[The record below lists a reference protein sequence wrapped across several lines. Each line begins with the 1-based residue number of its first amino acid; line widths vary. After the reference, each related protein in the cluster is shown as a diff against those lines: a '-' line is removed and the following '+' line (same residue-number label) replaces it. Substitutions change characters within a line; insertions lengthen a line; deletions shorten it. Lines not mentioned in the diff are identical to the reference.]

1 MIPCPYINLEI
12 QIIMSIKVENHW
24 FKHDMNA
31 SNDNKIR
38 KLEFEHKLEGYAV
51 FFKIVELLM
60 INNGEIEYNIKLI
73 SHFLGT
79 TNEEL
84 VSSTI
89 NNFDL
94 FIVDNG
100 YIYNERVSTQ
110 LYEITEKSKKAKE
123 SAKKRWNKEEIQQM
137 RMENDDLSFSN

>member
-1 MIPCPYINLEI
+1 
-12 QIIMSIKVENHW
+12 MSNRLENHW

-31 SNDNKIR
+31 STDNKIR
-38 KLEFEHKLEGYAV
+38 KLEFRNGLEGYAA

-60 INNGEIEYNIKLI
+60 CNDGEIEYDIELI
-73 SHFLGT
+73 CNFLGT
-79 TNEEL
+79 TNKEL

-94 FIVDNG
+94 FIVENG
-100 YIYNERVSTQ
+100 CIYNQRVSNQ

-123 SAKKRWNKEEIQQM
+123 NAKKRWNKEKSKQM
-137 RMENDDLSFSN
+137 TPNKTNEKEESTNKDWINDL

>member
-1 MIPCPYINLEI
+1 MA
-12 QIIMSIKVENHW
+12 IKFENHW

-38 KLEFEHKLEGYAV
+38 KLEFEHKLEGYAI

-60 INNGEIEYNIKLI
+60 SNNGEIEYNIKLI
-73 SHFLGT
+73 CHNLRT

-84 VSSTI
+84 VYSTI
-89 NNFDL
+89 NNFGL

-110 LYEITEKSKKAKE
+110 LYEITEKSKKNSE
-123 SAKKRWNKEEIQQM
+123 NAKKRWNKEKSKQM
-137 RMENDDLSFSN
+137 ILNKTNEKEESTNKDWINDL

>member
-1 MIPCPYINLEI
+1 
-12 QIIMSIKVENHW
+12 MSNRLENHW

-31 SNDNKIR
+31 STDNKIR
-38 KLEFEHKLEGYAV
+38 KLEFRNGLEGYAA

-60 INNGEIEYNIKLI
+60 SNDGEIEYDIELI
-73 SHFLGT
+73 CNFLGT

-110 LYEITEKSKKAKE
+110 LYEITEKSKKASE
-123 SAKKRWNKEEIQQM
+123 NANKRWEKEKSKQMIPNKTNEKEESTNKDWI
-137 RMENDDLSFSN
+137 NDL

>member
-1 MIPCPYINLEI
+1 
-12 QIIMSIKVENHW
+12 MSNRLENHW

-31 SNDNKIR
+31 STDNKIR
-38 KLEFEHKLEGYAV
+38 KLEFSNGLEGYAA

-60 INNGEIEYNIKLI
+60 GNNGEIEYNIKLI
-73 SHFLGT
+73 SHNLGT

-89 NNFDL
+89 NNFGL

-110 LYEITEKSKKAKE
+110 LYEITEKSKKASE
-123 SAKKRWNKEEIQQM
+123 NAKKRWKKDQE
-137 RMENDDLSFSN
+137 MENNEMSE

>member
-1 MIPCPYINLEI
+1 MEAVKEY
-12 QIIMSIKVENHW
+12 NHW

-31 SNDNKIR
+31 STDNKIR
-38 KLEFEHKLEGYAV
+38 KLEFSNGLEGYAA

-60 INNGEIEYNIKLI
+60 GNNGEIEYNIKLI
-73 SHFLGT
+73 SHNLGT

-89 NNFDL
+89 NNFGL

-110 LYEITEKSKKAKE
+110 LYEITEKSKKASE
-123 SAKKRWNKEEIQQM
+123 NAKKRWKKDQE
-137 RMENDDLSFSN
+137 MENNEMSE

>member
-1 MIPCPYINLEI
+1 
-12 QIIMSIKVENHW
+12 MSNRLENHW

-38 KLEFEHKLEGYAV
+38 KLEFRNGLEGYAA

-60 INNGEIEYNIKLI
+60 SNNGEIEYDIELI
-73 SHFLGT
+73 CNFLGT

-89 NNFDL
+89 NNFGL

-110 LYEITEKSKKAKE
+110 LYEITEKSKKASE
-123 SAKKRWNKEEIQQM
+123 NANKRWEKEKSKQMIPNKTNEKEESTNKDWI
-137 RMENDDLSFSN
+137 NDL

>member
-1 MIPCPYINLEI
+1 MA
-12 QIIMSIKVENHW
+12 IKFENHW

-31 SNDNKIR
+31 STDNKIR
-38 KLEFEHKLEGYAV
+38 KLEFRNGLEGYAV

-84 VSSTI
+84 VYSII
-89 NNFDL
+89 NNFGL

-100 YIYNERVSTQ
+100 YISNERVSNQ
-110 LYEITEKSKKAKE
+110 LSKITEKSKKAKE
-123 SAKKRWNKEEIQQM
+123 SAKKRWNKEEVQQV

>member
-1 MIPCPYINLEI
+1 
-12 QIIMSIKVENHW
+12 
-24 FKHDMNA
+24 
-31 SNDNKIR
+31 
-38 KLEFEHKLEGYAV
+38 
-51 FFKIVELLM
+51 VELLM

-84 VSSTI
+84 VYSII
-89 NNFDL
+89 NNFGL

-100 YIYNERVSTQ
+100 YISNERVSNQ
-110 LYEITEKSKKAKE
+110 LSKITEKSKKAKE
-123 SAKKRWNKEEIQQM
+123 SAKKRWNKEEVQQV